1 MYFIDKIV
9 HFNTFILHFIENNS
23 VYIKMDNKTED
34 SMLLDDHEGRLNVLI
49 ITKLSEMANKKIYSD
64 FYVSRQKSL
73 MN

>member
-34 SMLLDDHEGRLNVLI
+34 SMLFDDHEGRLNVLI
-49 ITKLSEMANKKIYSD
+49 ITKLRRWPIKKSTLI
-64 FYVSRQKSL
+64 FMLVGKKA
-73 MN
+73 